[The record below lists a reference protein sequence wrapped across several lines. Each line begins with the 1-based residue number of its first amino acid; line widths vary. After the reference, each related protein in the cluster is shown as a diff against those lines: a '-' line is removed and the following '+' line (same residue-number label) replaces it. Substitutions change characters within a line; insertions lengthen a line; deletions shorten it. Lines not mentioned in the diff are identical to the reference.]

1 MTSISC
7 HGDQNNVYSS
17 SIYNFESFRC
27 FEFTEVFSPVLWDFM
42 CAHMCAYVCMQGRAY
57 MSAYAC
63 VCVCVY
69 ICVCLDVSVSTY
81 ANVGTV
87 EIKD

>member
-1 MTSISC
+1 VTSISC

-27 FEFTEVFSPVLWDFM
+27 FEFTEVFSLVLWDYM

-57 MSAYAC
+57 MS
-63 VCVCVY
+63 VCMHVFVCVY
-69 ICVCLDVSVSTY
+69 IYVFV
-81 ANVGTV
+81 
-87 EIKD
+87 